1 MLYEVLLTN
10 LCLGNSIF
18 LLKNCYFVS
27 QASRVRKIVKGIQS
41 TEKEESLHQES
52 TGKKPWGKSSW
63 QKPED

>member
-27 QASRVRKIVKGIQS
+27 QASRVQKTVKGIQS
-41 TEKEESLHQES
+41 TEKEEILHQES
-52 TGKKPWGKSSW
+52 TGKKLHGRNQRTK
-63 QKPED
+63 D